1 MTKKTIIQSL
11 AIIVTVIAL
20 QACNNADKN
29 NKTENGSEAVKEIAH
44 ADYQCPM
51 DCEKG
56 KVYHEEGKCPVCGM
70 DLAKV
75 EHKESEKHD
84 HDAKTEHKDG
94 DGHDHKEGDG
104 HKHTEGEKHEHK
116 EGDGHNH

>member
-11 AIIVTVIAL
+11 AIMVTVIAL
-20 QACNNADKN
+20 QACNQNDKAAQ
-29 NKTENGSEAVKEIAH
+29 KEKSAEPKEIAH
-44 ADYQCPM
+44 ADYKCPM

-75 EHKESEKHD
+75 EHTESEKHE
-84 HDAKTEHKDG
+84 HGDAATHTEH
-94 DGHDHKEGDG
+94 DGHQHK
-104 HKHTEGEKHEHK
+104 EGEKHEHK